1 MRQYGASKHSGAVV
15 TKDSHELNI
24 KARGCEGEVSTQVA
38 VVSTII
44 KLRGSRRQIIS
55 SRPARLLYLLSWSDL
70 TYCHV
75 ENALITTEALKY

>member
-1 MRQYGASKHSGAVV
+1 MRQYSASKHSGTVV

-24 KARGCEGEVSTQVA
+24 KKRECEGEVSIQVA
-38 VVSTII
+38 VVSTVI

-70 TYCHV
+70 TSRHV
-75 ENALITTEALKY
+75 ENARIATEALQ